1 MYKKDYKYYLSRV
14 AIYIPLW
21 LILIVCVIPF
31 LTIVAV
37 SFTPEAEITKAGYK
51 IIPEAVSLEA
61 YKMMFRDSKAI
72 VSAYKTTII
81 TSVCGTALSIYLM
94 ATLGYV
100 MSRNDFKWKKPLS
113 FYIFFTMLFSG
124 GMIPTYI
131 LVTQY
136 LGLKNNILALFIP
149 SLVGAWNVMLL
160 KNFFMQ
166 LPTSLIE
173 SAKLDGA
180 SEFYIF
186 CKIAL
191 PLTKTGIAVVTLF
204 VFLGFWNEWMN
215 SMLYMTKGDNV
226 SIQYLLQK
234 ILKDAS
240 FMQKNKEMGMFTDA
254 MMPEE
259 NLKMANCVIAAGP
272 AVLVFPFFQKYFV
285 KGMTVGSIKE

>member
-1 MYKKDYKYYLSRV
+1 
-14 AIYIPLW
+14 
-21 LILIVCVIPF
+21 
-31 LTIVAV
+31 
-37 SFTPEAEITKAGYK
+37 
-51 IIPEAVSLEA
+51 
-61 YKMMFRDSKAI
+61 
-72 VSAYKTTII
+72 
-81 TSVCGTALSIYLM
+81 
-94 ATLGYV
+94 
-100 MSRNDFKWKKPLS
+100 
-113 FYIFFTMLFSG
+113 
-124 GMIPTYI
+124 
-131 LVTQY
+131 
-136 LGLKNNILALFIP
+136 
-149 SLVGAWNVMLL
+149 MLL

-240 FMQKNKEMGMFTDA
+240 FMQKNKELGMFTDA
-254 MMPEE
+254 MLPDE